1 MDIST
6 AGGFQQA
13 AIAQALEGERNAP
26 QGVVEGGNSNL
37 GMDDFFKLL
46 TTQLTSQDPLQPM
59 EDKEFISQMAQ
70 FSSLSQMENMAT
82 DMQEMRVRQESM
94 AVQSLMGRQ
103 VRAEISG
110 GEFVEGEVTRVA
122 RDGQELVAFVGEQK
136 VPYKSIV
143 EISDPPGDGEAAT
156 EENAP
161 SPDEQR
167 GLLRRFFMSKN

>member
-6 AGGFQQA
+6 AGGYQQA
-13 AIAQALEGERNAP
+13 AIAQALQGEKNAP

-82 DMQEMRVRQESM
+82 DMQEMRLRQESM

-143 EISDPPGDGEAAT
+143 EISDPPDDGEAAT
-156 EENAP
+156 EEDAP
-161 SPDEQR
+161 APGEQQ
-167 GLLRRFFMSKN
+167 GLLRRFFMGEN